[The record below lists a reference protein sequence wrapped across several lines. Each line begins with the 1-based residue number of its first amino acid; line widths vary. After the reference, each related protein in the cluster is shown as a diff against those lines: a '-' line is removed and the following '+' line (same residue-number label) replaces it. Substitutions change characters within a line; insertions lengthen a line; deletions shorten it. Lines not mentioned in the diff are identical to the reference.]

1 MAFALI
7 EVDQGPCG
15 NGLPARKTTVAI
27 SDSNFKLT
35 GYCLVKYGKTVQTKF
50 DSLGCPEPFSW
61 DNFFVIEPTK
71 VTIV

>member
-15 NGLPARKTTVAI
+15 NGMPARKTTVAI
-27 SDSNFKLT
+27 SDSLEKLVEH
-35 GYCLVKYGKTVQTKF
+35 CSVRYGMPIQTKF
-50 DSLGCPEPFSW
+50 SSSDCPVPFSW